1 MKKSE
6 FKKEVLDS
14 LKFIN
19 KMGEYK
25 LEPIKEKKTFVEKYG
40 TTNRAVFAYAR
51 WAEINFEANL
61 REDYERKTTFTSD
74 FSIAEWRECVER
86 GATLDTMKRCLL
98 SWHTNKVYFAELVIA
113 LNMKSWEH
121 HSRGNMEWSRLYSD
135 LYNLAKNLYF
145 MWFEEDQEAI
155 DYLLR
160 LCRLIFLS

>member
-6 FKKEVLDS
+6 FKSAVLS
-14 LKFIN
+14 GLKDIVAN
-19 KMGEYK
+19 GYK
-25 LEPIKEKKTFVEKYG
+25 LEPIKEKAFFVKNYVG
-40 TTNRAVFAYAR
+40 MNAVFAYAR
-51 WAEINFEANL
+51 WTEMNFEANL

-74 FSIAEWRECVER
+74 FSIAEWCECVER

-98 SWHTNKVYFAELVIA
+98 SWHTDKVYFAELVLA

-145 MWFEEDQEAI
+145 MWFEEEQEAI
-155 DYLLR
+155 DYYYDYVD
-160 LCRLIFLS
+160 